1 MLSRILRVA
10 EDTSVEQ
17 MRWPKAGAAGKPPA
31 GREPRGG
38 SQGDAPEDAGHAA
51 HRIAELEEQIER
63 RATLARQE
71 GFREGE
77 AAGRS
82 RAAAEA
88 QPALEKLARSIEE
101 VARLRPRLLR
111 ESEAELVELA
121 MGIARRILRRELSVD
136 AEALQGLVKGALEK
150 LSAREICRIRAHPEL
165 EPGIR
170 RCLERESQSGIQ
182 VIGDG
187 TLERGGILVET
198 SRGKLDASLETQL
211 AEIGRGLA
219 DRLPER

>member
-38 SQGDAPEDAGHAA
+38 SQGDARDDAAHAA
-51 HRIAELEEQIER
+51 RIAELEEQVER

-111 ESEAELVELA
+111 ETEAELVELA

>member
-38 SQGDAPEDAGHAA
+38 SQGDARDDAAHAA
-51 HRIAELEEQIER
+51 RIAELEEQVER

-182 VIGDG
+182 VIGDA